1 VYKQYPIDSSADQI
15 MTVLRRDSSSLAS
28 HDSTDVTQPKSILTK
43 SMDSSP
49 NVAALLLT
57 NVATIASN
65 ELNHSV
71 LIKPLLFDPSKMTP
85 PATVFPHVVPGELTC
100 VCLHHDYSRD
110 CHPSTISY
118 SEDDENH
125 STADSSLGGSAV
137 LCQPILPTSSDQS
150 PSPILSSTQT
160 NLWNDECITQN
171 PRVVRRVLSKKFTW
185 KNYPELEE
193 FLIANREE
201 YLRHSALN
209 YSAKQKHFN
218 NKLTEQVLELATQH
232 GYVFQNFSFV
242 MLRDKIR
249 CYYKS
254 YLQALR
260 KKQQKKER

>member
-1 VYKQYPIDSSADQI
+1 
-15 MTVLRRDSSSLAS
+15 
-28 HDSTDVTQPKSILTK
+28 
-43 SMDSSP
+43 
-49 NVAALLLT
+49 
-57 NVATIASN
+57 
-65 ELNHSV
+65 
-71 LIKPLLFDPSKMTP
+71 
-85 PATVFPHVVPGELTC
+85 
-100 VCLHHDYSRD
+100 
-110 CHPSTISY
+110 
-118 SEDDENH
+118 
-125 STADSSLGGSAV
+125 
-137 LCQPILPTSSDQS
+137 
-150 PSPILSSTQT
+150 
-160 NLWNDECITQN
+160 
-171 PRVVRRVLSKKFTW
+171 
-185 KNYPELEE
+185 LEE